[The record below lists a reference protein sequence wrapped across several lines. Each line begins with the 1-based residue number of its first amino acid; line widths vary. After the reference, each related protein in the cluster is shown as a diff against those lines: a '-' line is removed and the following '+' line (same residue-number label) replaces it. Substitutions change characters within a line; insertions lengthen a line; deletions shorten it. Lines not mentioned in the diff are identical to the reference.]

1 MIRDFFVAFIRIHVL
16 HHAGQKPL
24 YGLWLIEEL
33 RHHGYKVSPGTVYP
47 MLHSLVESG
56 YLVREKRV
64 VDGKER
70 KYYVIT
76 RAGRQVL
83 RRTLHQLVELVREVL
98 EGQTDLPLRLA
109 SGRARTSK
117 RRPARKGPGRR
128 GTPPSFRPA

>member
-16 HHAGQKPL
+16 HHAGQRPL

-33 RHHGYKVSPGTVYP
+33 RHHGYTLSPGTVYP
-47 MLHSLVESG
+47 MLHRMVESG

-64 VDGKER
+64 VDGKQR

-83 RRTLHQLVELVREVL
+83 RKTSHQLVELVREVL
-98 EGQTDLPLRLA
+98 EGQTDLPLRLG
-109 SGRARTSK
+109 SGRVTISR
-117 RRPARKGPGRR
+117 RRPTRKAPRRR
-128 GTPPSFRPA
+128 GTPP